1 MNFDTY
7 KNKLKDNIEY
17 QEALK
22 ELEVNFALANVILHT
37 RLKKGLSQSELARK
51 VGTRQANI
59 SRIEAGLGNPTLKV
73 IKKIFQVLEIS
84 VFFSTEKIH
93 VVDCVNDAINADSSE
108 TLVIRE
114 PTSNYI
120 VSSTQVINNNSEM
133 EMN

>member
-7 KNKLKDNIEY
+7 KNKLKDNLEY
-17 QEALK
+17 QEVLK
-22 ELEVNFALANVILHT
+22 ELEVNFSLANVILHT

-73 IKKIFQVLEIS
+73 IKKVLQVLDIS
-84 VFFSTEKIH
+84 VFFSPEKIH
-93 VVDCVNDAINADSSE
+93 VVDCVNESINADSSE

-120 VSSTQVINNNSEM
+120 VSSTQAINNNSEM